1 MIRIPKKWPV
11 VVLSMAVVA
20 ALAGCSGG
28 TPANPTGKAQATTLT
43 QNQAGASSSTGNA
56 TGDMKMPA
64 LNQAPVPMKMVR
76 NGNQVTID
84 MTTQQTDIEIADGVT
99 YHAWTFNGT
108 VPGPVITVQQGDDVT
123 LNLHNIDTT
132 MPHSIDLHAALVAPD
147 KAFVEVMPG
156 QTKTVRFTAKV
167 PGVYMYHCATPP
179 MLLHIGNGMYGAIVV
194 VPKGQPAPTYTIV
207 QSEFYQNGD
216 YNQML
221 NGRPEYVV
229 FNGKANQYIDKPL
242 TAKVGQPV
250 SIAFVNAGPNEFS
263 AFHIVGTVLSDV
275 MPSGSPNTHLHNLQT
290 YTVAPGDGALFK
302 VTFEEPGTYT
312 MVTHA
317 MADASKGAM
326 GKIVVTP

>member
-1 MIRIPKKWPV
+1 MVNLGKWQV
-11 VVLSMAVVA
+11 FSLAIAAVAV
-20 ALAGCSGG
+20 LAGCGG
-28 TPANPTGKAQATTLT
+28 GAGQTTSNTVQATTMPAGMAV
-43 QNQAGASSSTGNA
+43 QNQANQGGGTQTAA
-56 TGDMKMPA
+56 P
-64 LNQAPVPMKMVR
+64 NQAPVPMRVSR
-76 NGNQVTID
+76 DGNRVTID
-84 MTTQQTDIEIADGVT
+84 MTAQQTDVQIASGVT
-99 YHAWTFNGT
+99 YHAWTFDGT
-108 VPGPVITVQQGDDVT
+108 VPGPVITLQQGDEVT
-123 LNLHNIDTT
+123 LNLHNLDTT

-147 KAFVEVMPG
+147 KTFVEVMPG
-156 QTKTVRFTAKV
+156 ETKTVHFTANL

-221 NGRPEYVV
+221 NGKPEYVV
-229 FNGKANQYIDKPL
+229 FNGKANQYLDHPL

-250 SIAFVNAGPNEFS
+250 YIAFVNAGPNLFS

-275 MPSGSPNTHLHNLQT
+275 MPSGSVNTHLYNLQT

-302 VTFEEPGTYT
+302 VTFDQPGTYS